1 MKTYIGVKKIEAE
14 PMTRGDY
21 NIYRGWQ
28 IPADENPADEG
39 YHIKYAD
46 GHESWSP
53 KENFENTFL
62 EKGKNLLNDTALL
75 MKSEDYT
82 DRFKAEYEQLR
93 IRTEK
98 LSEML
103 VLYAKEELPFK
114 PKCPYDVLD
123 DQYIDMCNYL
133 ITLTKRA
140 DIEGI
145 KLEKK
150 YGEENG

>member
-21 NIYRGWQ
+21 NKFRGWN
-28 IPADENPADEG
+28 IPENENPNDKG
-39 YHIKYAD
+39 YIVKYSD
-46 GHESWSP
+46 GYISWSP
-53 KENFENTFL
+53 KSVFEEAYDEIGNKPL
-62 EKGKNLLNDTALL
+62 IDTALL

-103 VLYAKEELPFK
+103 VLYAREELPFK

-123 DQYIDMCNYL
+123 DQYISMCDYL
-133 ITLTKRA
+133 VTLTKRA

-150 YGEENG
+150 YGDEND